1 MPLDIIKLRGIYHT
15 GIELITERP
24 SPLIKMQPP
33 KDQNSNSKRRFG
45 PVSYYSQNFSTAF
58 F

>member
-1 MPLDIIKLRGIYHT
+1 MPLDVIKLRGIYHT

-45 PVSYYSQNFSTAF
+45 PVSYYSQNF
-58 F
+58 